1 MLENFAAIGLGGLRR
16 FNVGELA
23 AGSVFK
29 ILFLLSW
36 GLYHKTYYGLN
47 LRSSIIS
54 LRFVPGKPFQP
65 GLGFA
70 RKARA
75 YPSEA
80 PFRCSTLG

>member
-36 GLYHKTYYGLN
+36 GLDHKTYYGLN

-54 LRFVPGKPFQP
+54 LSVCPWQAFPAWTRVCKEGQSIPK
-65 GLGFA
+65 
-70 RKARA
+70 
-75 YPSEA
+75 
-80 PFRCSTLG
+80 